1 MFRDQ
6 AAMLGSVMMARGL
19 DMVYGGGS
27 IGLMGVIADTILE
40 GGGKV
45 IGVIPEFLV
54 EKEVDHKSVT
64 EMHTVS
70 TMHERKQLMA
80 DLADGFIA
88 MPGGFGTLDELAE
101 ILTWV
106 QLGLVRK
113 PVGLLNVRDF
123 FSPLRNQFDVM
134 VTNEFLTAENRDI
147 LIIEEDSHKLLDR
160 MAAFRPPE
168 VEKWLK
174 RDQI

>member
-1 MFRDQ
+1 
-6 AAMLGSVMMARGL
+6 MMNRGL
-19 DMVYGGGS
+19 DLVYGGGS

-40 GGGKV
+40 GGGNV

-106 QLGLVRK
+106 QLGLVTK
-113 PVGLLNVRDF
+113 PVGLLNVQDF
-123 FSPLRNQFDVM
+123 FSPLRSQFDVM
-134 VTNEFLTAENRDI
+134 VTNEFLSADNRDI
-147 LIIEEDSHKLLDR
+147 LIIEEDSEKLLDR
-160 MAAFRPPE
+160 MAAFHPRE